1 MGIRRIDQGS
11 LFFMPNVFRPSS
23 VCRALLCA
31 AALFAVNS
39 AYTQVTAVPT
49 ALDRQLSHI
58 DIALSGT
65 GQFTNSVTG
74 TNYLG
79 LKLTQQPSNTLGAL
93 ITIRYTVKPLVGFE
107 FNYGYARYTQNFSV
121 PPPAASPIV
130 GGAQTNANEYTLGY
144 VAHTPKILGIQTF
157 AAAGLG
163 SIAFKGTP
171 KGGQGLPEQARAAY
185 YYAAGVE
192 APVLSPHFGIRA
204 QFRQVFFLAPDF
216 GQNYL
221 TIKQRQI
228 TTEPAVGF
236 YIHF

>member
-1 MGIRRIDQGS
+1 
-11 LFFMPNVFRPSS
+11 MPNVFRPSS

-31 AALFAVNS
+31 LAVFAATS
-39 AYTQVTAVPT
+39 AYTQVIVPPT
-49 ALDRQLSHI
+49 ALERQLSHV
-58 DIALSGT
+58 DIAVSGA
-65 GQFTNSVTG
+65 GQFTNTVTG

-79 LKLTQQPSNTLGAL
+79 QKLSQEPSNTLGAL
-93 ITIRYTVKPLVGFE
+93 VTIRYTHSPLIGFE
-107 FNYGYARYTQNFSV
+107 FNYSYARYTQNFTV
-121 PPPAASPIV
+121 PVPGVSPIL

-144 VAHTPKILGIQTF
+144 VAHTPKLLGVQTF
-157 AAAGLG
+157 VAAGLG

-192 APVLSPHFGIRA
+192 APIGSPHFGVRA